1 MFLKRLKERL
11 SKSQMN
17 FFNKLKGVLNSS
29 RVLNAHLWEE
39 LEEILIESD
48 IGVKAT
54 QELIKELQEEARK
67 RGIKEVSELYEVL
80 RGLLI
85 KLLKPYEAP
94 FELKDRKK
102 PMVVLFVG
110 VNGVGKT
117 TTLAKLAYR
126 YTSQGKKVMVAAGD
140 TFRAAAIEQL
150 EILTKRAGAS
160 LIKHQPGS
168 DPAAVTYDALSS
180 AMSKGYDLLLID
192 TAGRLHTKE
201 GLMEEVKKIKRVLRK
216 IDPEFPQETLLVL
229 DATNGQNALIQAK
242 TFHQEV
248 GIDGIALAKLDGT
261 AKGGIIVAIA
271 KELGLPIRFIG
282 IGEDLEDLTDFSAE
296 AFIKALLPTFN
307 GN

>member
-1 MFLKRLKERL
+1 MFLKKLRERL
-11 SKSQMN
+11 SKSHLN
-17 FFNKLKGVLNSS
+17 FFNKLKGVLNAS

-67 RGIKEVSELYEVL
+67 RGIKEVSEFYEVL
-80 RGLLI
+80 RELLI

-150 EILTKRAGAS
+150 EILAKRAGAS

-180 AMSKGYDLLLID
+180 AISKGYDLLLID

-201 GLMEEVKKIKRVLRK
+201 GLMEEVKKIKRVSRK

-242 TFHQEV
+242 TFHQEI

-261 AKGGIIVAIA
+261 AKGGIIVAIV

-282 IGEDLEDLTDFSAE
+282 IGEDLEDLMDFSAE
-296 AFIKALLPTFN
+296 AFIKALLPAFN

>member
-1 MFLKRLKERL
+1 MFLKKLRERL
-11 SKSQMN
+11 SKSHLN
-17 FFNKLKGVLNSS
+17 FFNKLKGVLNAS

-67 RGIKEVSELYEVL
+67 RGIKEVSEFYEVL
-80 RGLLI
+80 RELLI

-150 EILTKRAGAS
+150 EILAKRAGAS

-180 AMSKGYDLLLID
+180 AISKGYDLLLID

-201 GLMEEVKKIKRVLRK
+201 GLMEEVKKIKRVSRK

-242 TFHQEV
+242 TFHQEI

-282 IGEDLEDLTDFSAE
+282 IGEDLEDLMDFSAE
-296 AFIKALLPTFN
+296 AFIKALLPAFN

>member
-1 MFLKRLKERL
+1 MFLKKLRERL
-11 SKSQMN
+11 SKSHLN
-17 FFNKLKGVLNSS
+17 FFNKLKGILNAS

-67 RGIKEVSELYEVL
+67 RGIKEVSEFYEVL
-80 RGLLI
+80 RELLI

-150 EILTKRAGAS
+150 EILAKRAGAS

-180 AMSKGYDLLLID
+180 AISKGYDLLLID

-201 GLMEEVKKIKRVLRK
+201 GLMEEVKKIKRVSRK

-242 TFHQEV
+242 TFHQEI

-282 IGEDLEDLTDFSAE
+282 IGEDLEDLMDFSAE
-296 AFIKALLPTFN
+296 AFIKALLPAFN

>member
-1 MFLKRLKERL
+1 MFLKRLRERL
-11 SKSQMN
+11 SKSHLSL
-17 FFNKLKGVLNSS
+17 FTRLKIVFSSS
-29 RVLNAHLWEE
+29 RALNAHLWEE
-39 LEEILIESD
+39 LEEIFIESD
-48 IGVKAT
+48 MGVKAT
-54 QELIKELQEEARK
+54 QEFIKELQQEAKK
-67 RGIKEVSELYEVL
+67 RGIIEVSELYGVL
-80 RGLLI
+80 SELLI
-85 KLLKPYEAP
+85 TLLKPYEVP
-94 FELKDRKK
+94 FGLKDGKK

-150 EILTKRAGAS
+150 EILAKRAGAS

-180 AMSKGYDLLLID
+180 AMAKGYDLLLID

-271 KELGLPIRFIG
+271 KELGLPIRFVG
-282 IGEDLEDLTDFSAE
+282 IGEDLEDLMDFSAE
-296 AFIKALLPTFN
+296 AFVRALLPSFRDN
-307 GN
+307 

>member
-1 MFLKRLKERL
+1 MFLKKLRERL
-11 SKSQMN
+11 SKSHLN
-17 FFNKLKGVLNSS
+17 FFNKLKGVLNAS

-67 RGIKEVSELYEVL
+67 RGIKEVSEFYEVL
-80 RGLLI
+80 RELLI

-117 TTLAKLAYR
+117 TTLAKLAYK

-150 EILTKRAGAS
+150 EILAKRAGAS

-180 AMSKGYDLLLID
+180 AISKGYDLLLID

-201 GLMEEVKKIKRVLRK
+201 GLMEEVKKIKRVSRK

-242 TFHQEV
+242 TFHQEI

-282 IGEDLEDLTDFSAE
+282 IGEDLEDLMDFSAE
-296 AFIKALLPTFN
+296 AFIKALLPAFN

>member
-1 MFLKRLKERL
+1 MFLKTL
-11 SKSQMN
+11 
-17 FFNKLKGVLNSS
+17 FTKLKGLLSSS
-29 RVLNAHLWEE
+29 RALETPPWEE
-39 LEEILIESD
+39 LEEVFIEAD
-48 IGVKAT
+48 MGVKAT
-54 QELIKELQEEARK
+54 QELIKELQEESRR
-67 RGIKEVSELYEVL
+67 RGVKDVSELYEVL
-80 RGLLI
+80 RDLLI

-94 FELKDRKK
+94 FELKDGKK

-117 TTLAKLAYR
+117 TTLAKLAYKYVSR
-126 YTSQGKKVMVAAGD
+126 GKKVMVAAAD

-150 EILTKRAGAS
+150 EILAKRAGAS
-160 LIKHQPGS
+160 LIKHQQGS

-180 AMSKGYDLLLID
+180 AMAKGYDLLLID

-201 GLMEEVKKIKRVLRK
+201 GLMEELKKIKRVLKK
-216 IDPEFPQETLLVL
+216 IDPVFPQETLLVL

-261 AKGGIIVAIA
+261 AKGGILVAVA

-282 IGEDLEDLTDFSAE
+282 VGEGLGDLMDFSAE
-296 AFIKALLPTFN
+296 AFVKALLPSFN
-307 GN
+307 ENRDEKES

>member
-150 EILTKRAGAS
+150 EILAKRAGAS

>member
-1 MFLKRLKERL
+1 MFLKKLRERL
-11 SKSQMN
+11 SKSHLN
-17 FFNKLKGVLNSS
+17 FFNKLKGVLNAS

-67 RGIKEVSELYEVL
+67 RGIKEVSEFYEVL
-80 RGLLI
+80 RELLI

-150 EILTKRAGAS
+150 EILAKRAGAS

-180 AMSKGYDLLLID
+180 AISKGYDLLLID

-201 GLMEEVKKIKRVLRK
+201 GLMEEVKK
-216 IDPEFPQETLLVL
+216 D
-229 DATNGQNALIQAK
+229 
-242 TFHQEV
+242 
-248 GIDGIALAKLDGT
+248 
-261 AKGGIIVAIA
+261 
-271 KELGLPIRFIG
+271 
-282 IGEDLEDLTDFSAE
+282 
-296 AFIKALLPTFN
+296 
-307 GN
+307 

>member
-1 MFLKRLKERL
+1 MFLKRLRERL
-11 SKSQMN
+11 SKSHLN

-29 RVLNAHLWEE
+29 RLLNAHLWEE

-80 RGLLI
+80 RELLI
-85 KLLKPYEAP
+85 KSLKPYEAP
-94 FELKDRKK
+94 FELKSGKK
-102 PMVVLFVG
+102 PTVVLFVG

-150 EILTKRAGAS
+150 EILAKRAGAS

-180 AMSKGYDLLLID
+180 AISKGYDLLLID

-201 GLMEEVKKIKRVLRK
+201 GLMEEVKKIKRALRK

-242 TFHQEV
+242 TFHQEI

-296 AFIKALLPTFN
+296 VFIKALLPTFN
-307 GN
+307 GK